1 MARVTPIHR
10 SDEGWP
16 YPDGAPE
23 PVAED
28 DIDLDVLELQAD
40 RHLYDSLTD
49 AEREVVLE
57 RFGLR
62 DGRARSMKELARS
75 RGMTHTEVRELL
87 EEALDK
93 IRVKL
98 AALDEG

>member
-1 MARVTPIHR
+1 MGRVVEPLR

-23 PVAED
+23 EAAAD
-28 DIDLDVLELQAD
+28 DVDLDVLELRAD
-40 RHLYDSLTD
+40 PHLYDELTPV
-49 AEREVVLE
+49 ERSIVLH

-62 DGRARSMKELARS
+62 DARARSMKELARDHA
-75 RGMTHTEVRELL
+75 MTHAEVRDAL
-87 EEALDK
+87 ERALDK
-93 IRVKL
+93 IRTRL